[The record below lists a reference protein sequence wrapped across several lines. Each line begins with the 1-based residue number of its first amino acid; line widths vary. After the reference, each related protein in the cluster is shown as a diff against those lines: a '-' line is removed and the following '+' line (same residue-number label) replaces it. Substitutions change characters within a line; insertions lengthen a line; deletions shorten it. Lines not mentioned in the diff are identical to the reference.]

1 LLAISYEQFEQ
12 LYYQN
17 PQFGLY
23 LVRLIVR
30 RFEANL
36 AHAKRST
43 PTGAPAEK
51 ARSMTESLA
60 LD

>member
-36 AHAKRST
+36 AQAKHSG
-43 PTGAPAEK
+43 PTGAPAEN
-51 ARSMTESLA
+51 ARSSTESAA